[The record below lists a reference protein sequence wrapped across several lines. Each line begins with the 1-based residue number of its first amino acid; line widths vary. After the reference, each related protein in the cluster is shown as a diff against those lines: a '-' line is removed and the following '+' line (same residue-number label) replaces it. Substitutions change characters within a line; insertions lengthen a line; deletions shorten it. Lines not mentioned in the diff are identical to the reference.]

1 VIRTFRF
8 PAIDRVVHG
17 VGAVATVPKLVDE
30 LGGQRVMIVTG
41 RTLATHT
48 PFVDALTSALGARHA
63 VTFATMRAHAPRADI
78 DEAIA
83 VARAADAD
91 LLIGYGGSSVTDAT
105 KIVALRLVESGG
117 PSRVPQIHVPT
128 TLSSGEWTPA
138 AGMTG
143 DVAGVKTYVA
153 DPRMAPFAVV
163 LDPEVTLRTPI
174 ELWLSTGVKVLDHA
188 CEMLWGPRSHPF
200 TDTLAQESL
209 RRIRRSLPAT
219 RADPNALDVSD
230 MLAARLDCQLAGWMS
245 MAGIVNVRV
254 HLSHTLGHQIA
265 ARWNVGHG
273 ITSCITLPPVLRFM
287 ASEHPDGVRRVADAF
302 DIPSSNRP
310 IEIVATETAAAIAA
324 FVARLGL
331 PDRLRDVGA
340 NREDFPAVADATI
353 TAGQATGYVPSG
365 GTDALLELLESMW

>member
-1 VIRTFRF
+1 VIRTFSF
-8 PAIDRVVHG
+8 PNIDRVVHG
-17 VGAVATVPKLVDE
+17 AGAVARVPQLVDE
-30 LGGQRVMIVTG
+30 LDGQRVMIVTG
-41 RTLATHT
+41 RTLATDT
-48 PFVDALTSALGARHA
+48 PLIDALATALGPRHA

-78 DEAIA
+78 EDAIT

-91 LLIGYGGSSVTDAT
+91 ALVGFGGSSVTDAT
-105 KIVALRLVESGG
+105 KIVTLRLIESGAG
-117 PSRVPQIHVPT
+117 PRPVQIHVPT

-143 DVAGVKTYVA
+143 DVPGVKTYVS

-200 TDTLAQESL
+200 TDTLAQEAL
-209 RRIRRSLPAT
+209 RRIRRSLPST
-219 RADPNALDVSD
+219 RADAGALDVSD

-245 MAGIVNVRV
+245 MAGIINVRV

-265 ARWNVGHG
+265 ARWDVGHG
-273 ITSCITLPPVLRFM
+273 VTSCITLPPVLRFM
-287 ASEHPDGVRRVADAF
+287 ASEHPEGVRRVADAF
-302 DIPSSNRP
+302 DVPATNRP
-310 IEIVATETAAAIAA
+310 IELVATETAAAIAA

-340 NREDFPAVADATI
+340 RREDFIAVAEATI
-353 TAGQATGYVPSG
+353 AAGEATGYVPTG
-365 GTDALLELLESMW
+365 GTDALLELLEAMW

>member
-8 PAIDRVVHG
+8 PGIDRVVHG
-17 VGAVATVPKLVDE
+17 AGAVAGVPQLVDE
-30 LGGQRVMIVTG
+30 VAGHRVMIVTG

-48 PFVDALTSALGARHA
+48 PLIDALASALGSRHA
-63 VTFATMRAHAPRADI
+63 GTFATMHAHAPRADI
-78 DEAIA
+78 EEAITA
-83 VARAADAD
+83 ARTVDAD
-91 LLIGYGGSSVTDAT
+91 VLIGYGGSSVTDAT
-105 KIVALRLVESGG
+105 KIVALRLIESGARA
-117 PSRVPQIHVPT
+117 RVAQIHVPT

-143 DVAGVKTYVA
+143 DVAGVKTYVS
-153 DPRMAPFAVV
+153 DPRMAPFAIV

-219 RADPNALDVSD
+219 RAEPGALDVAG

-265 ARWNVGHG
+265 ARWDVGHG

-287 ASEHPDGVRRVADAF
+287 ATEHPEGVRRVADAF
-302 DIPSSNRP
+302 DIPTSNRP
-310 IEIVATETAAAIAA
+310 IEMVATETAAAIAA

-340 NREDFPAVADATI
+340 RREDFAAVAEATI
-353 TAGQATGYVPSG
+353 AAGQATGYVPTG
-365 GTDALLELLESMW
+365 GTEALLELLESMW

>member
-17 VGAVATVPKLVDE
+17 AGAIATVPKLVDE

-48 PFVDALTSALGARHA
+48 PLIDALASALGARHA

-91 LLIGYGGSSVTDAT
+91 VLIGYGGSSVTDAT
-105 KIVALRLVESGG
+105 KIVALRLVESGAR
-117 PSRVPQIHVPT
+117 SRVAQIHVPT

-143 DVAGVKTYVA
+143 DIAGVKTYVA
-153 DPRMAPFAVV
+153 DSRMAPFAVV

-174 ELWLSTGVKVLDHA
+174 ELWLSTGIKVLDHA

-219 RADPNALDVSD
+219 RVDPGALDVSD

-265 ARWNVGHG
+265 ARWDVGHG

-287 ASEHPDGVRRVADAF
+287 ATEHPEGVRRVADAF
-302 DIPSSNRP
+302 DIAASNRP

-340 NREDFPAVADATI
+340 RREDFPAVAEATI
-353 TAGQATGYVPSG
+353 TAGQATGYVPRG
-365 GTDALLELLESMW
+365 GTDALLELLDSMW

>member
-1 VIRTFRF
+1 MIRTFRF

-17 VGAVATVPKLVDE
+17 AGAVARVPQLVDE
-30 LGGQRVMIVTG
+30 LEGRRVMIVTG

-48 PFVDALTSALGARHA
+48 PLVDALASTLGARHA
-63 VTFATMRAHAPRADI
+63 VTFATMRAHAPRSDI
-78 DEAIA
+78 DDAIT

-91 LLIGYGGSSVTDAT
+91 VLIGYGGSSVTDAT
-105 KIVALRLVESGG
+105 KIVALRLVEAGAR
-117 PSRVPQIHVPT
+117 PRVAQIHVPT

-200 TDTLAQESL
+200 TDTLAQEAL

-219 RADPNALDVSD
+219 RAEPGALDVSD
-230 MLAARLDCQLAGWMS
+230 LLAARLDCQLAGWMS

-265 ARWNVGHG
+265 ARWEIGHG
-273 ITSCITLPPVLRFM
+273 VTSCITLPPVLRFM
-287 ASEHPDGVRRVADAF
+287 AAEHPEGVRRVADAF
-302 DIPSSNRP
+302 EVPSTNRP
-310 IEIVATETAAAIAA
+310 VVLVATETAAAIAA
-324 FVARLGL
+324 FIARLGL

-340 NREDFPAVADATI
+340 RREDFAAVAEATI
-353 TAGQATGYVPSG
+353 VAGQATGYVPTG
-365 GTDALLELLESMW
+365 GTDALLELLDAMW